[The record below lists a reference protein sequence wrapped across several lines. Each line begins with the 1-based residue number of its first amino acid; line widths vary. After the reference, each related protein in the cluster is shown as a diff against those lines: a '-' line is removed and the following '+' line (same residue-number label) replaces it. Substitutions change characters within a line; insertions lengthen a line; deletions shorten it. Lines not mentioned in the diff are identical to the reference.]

1 MSESTS
7 TNLDIFLGII
17 KGVSEQNE
25 NPIPPHL
32 ENLFGDNNLQ
42 KPDDLE
48 EVIKAAG
55 QSLEDNQCACLFANI
70 VNLCIQDGRVT
81 GRSFV
86 SSSRDNLRLER
97 ADARDLEEAIEARY
111 QTGRVFRDDDEWAA
125 FCAGLIA
132 MAEAD
137 NDPTAAEEAYLNQ
150 AVENQDHIEAGRK
163 LLEEGDAIGAKLARF
178 SSRQKKCLAAHAL
191 SIMLIDGDWKGS
203 EQNVMD
209 NLLELM
215 HLAKFDAEKLMKGI
229 HSLYNVSVFA

>member
-1 MSESTS
+1 
-7 TNLDIFLGII
+7 
-17 KGVSEQNE
+17 
-25 NPIPPHL
+25 
-32 ENLFGDNNLQ
+32 
-42 KPDDLE
+42 
-48 EVIKAAG
+48 
-55 QSLEDNQCACLFANI
+55 
-70 VNLCIQDGRVT
+70 
-81 GRSFV
+81 
-86 SSSRDNLRLER
+86 LER
-97 ADARDLEEAIEARY
+97 ADARDLEEAIKARY

-178 SSRQKKCLAAHAL
+178 SNRQKKCLAAHAL

>member
-7 TNLDIFLGII
+7 PNLDVFLSII
-17 KGVSEQNE
+17 KGVSEKTD
-25 NPIPPHL
+25 NPIPSHL
-32 ENLFGDNNLQ
+32 EILIGDSKLQ

-48 EVIKAAG
+48 EAIKSAG

-70 VNLCIQDGRVT
+70 VNLCIKDGRVT
-81 GRSFV
+81 ERSFV

-137 NDPTAAEEAYLNQ
+137 NDPTSPEEAYLKL
-150 AVENQDHIEAGRK
+150 AVENQNHIEAGRK
-163 LLEEGDAIGAKLARF
+163 LLEEDDAIGAKLARF

-203 EQNVMD
+203 EQEMMEKLND
-209 NLLELM
+209 QM
-215 HLAKFDAEKLMKGI
+215 HLSRFDAEKLMKGI

>member
-7 TNLDIFLGII
+7 SNLDTFLTII
-17 KGVSEQNE
+17 KGVSEQNK
-25 NPIPPHL
+25 NPIPSHL
-32 ENLFGDNNLQ
+32 GNLFGDNNLQ

-70 VNLCIQDGRVT
+70 VNLCIKDGRVT
-81 GRSFV
+81 ERSFV

-111 QTGRVFRDDDEWAA
+111 QTGRVFRDDDEWAV

-132 MAEAD
+132 MVESD
-137 NDPTAAEEAYLNQ
+137 NNPTAPEEAYLKQ
-150 AVENQDHIEAGRK
+150 AVENQNHIEAGRK
-163 LLEEGDAIGAKLARF
+163 LLEDDDAIGAKLARF

-209 NLLELM
+209 NLLEQMRLS
-215 HLAKFDAEKLMKGI
+215 KRDAEILMKGI
-229 HSLYNVSVFA
+229 HSLYNVSVFT

>member
-7 TNLDIFLGII
+7 TNLDIFLVII

-32 ENLFGDNNLQ
+32 DNLFCDNNLQ
-42 KPDDLE
+42 KPNDLE
-48 EVIKAAG
+48 EAIKAAG

-81 GRSFV
+81 ERSFV
-86 SSSRDNLRLER
+86 SSSRDNLRLEW

-111 QTGRVFRDDDEWAA
+111 QTGREFRNDDEWAA
-125 FCAGLIA
+125 FCAGLIV
-132 MAEAD
+132 MSEAD
-137 NDPTAAEEAYLNQ
+137 NDTTILEEDYLKRFVKDQ
-150 AVENQDHIEAGRK
+150 SHIEAGRAM
-163 LLEEGDAIGAKLARF
+163 LEDGDQISTLLARLN
-178 SSRQKKCLAAHAL
+178 SRQKKCLAAHAL

-209 NLLELM
+209 SLLELM
-215 HLAKFDAEKLMKGI
+215 NLAKRDAEILMKGI
-229 HSLYNVSVFA
+229 HALYNVSVFA

>member
-7 TNLDIFLGII
+7 TNLDVFLSII
-17 KGVSEQNE
+17 KGVSEKTD
-25 NPIPPHL
+25 NPIPSHL
-32 ENLFGDNNLQ
+32 EILIGDSKLQ

-48 EVIKAAG
+48 EAIKSAG

-163 LLEEGDAIGAKLARF
+163 LLEEGDAIGAKLTRF
-178 SSRQKKCLAAHAL
+178 SSRQKKCLAAHAF

-203 EQNVMD
+203 EQEMMEKLND
-209 NLLELM
+209 QM
-215 HLAKFDAEKLMKGI
+215 HLSRFDAEKLMKGI

>member
-1 MSESTS
+1 MSEPTS

-17 KGVSEQNE
+17 KGVSEQND

-163 LLEEGDAIGAKLARF
+163 LLEEGDEISAKLARF
-178 SSRQKKCLAAHAL
+178 SNRQKKCLAAHAL
-191 SIMLIDGDWKGS
+191 SIMLTDGDWKGS

-209 NLLELM
+209 NLMEQM
-215 HLAKFDAEKLMKGI
+215 RMAKFDAEKLMKGI

>member
-7 TNLDIFLGII
+7 ANLEVFLSII
-17 KGVSEQNE
+17 KGVSEKTD
-25 NPIPPHL
+25 NPIPSHL
-32 ENLFGDNNLQ
+32 EILIGDNNLQ
-42 KPDDLE
+42 KPDNLE
-48 EVIKAAG
+48 EAIKSAG

-70 VNLCIQDGRVT
+70 MNLCIKDGRVT
-81 GRSFV
+81 ERSFV

-111 QTGRVFRDDDEWAA
+111 QTGRAFRDDDEWAV
-125 FCAGLIA
+125 FCAGLIVV
-132 MAEAD
+132 AEAD
-137 NDPTAAEEAYLNQ
+137 NDPTSSEEAYLKHAVKNQ
-150 AVENQDHIEAGRK
+150 NHIEAGRK
-163 LLEEGDAIGAKLARF
+163 LLEEDDAIGAKLARF

-215 HLAKFDAEKLMKGI
+215 HLAKRDAEILMKGI

>member
-1 MSESTS
+1 MSESTPP
-7 TNLDIFLGII
+7 NLDTFLNII
-17 KGVSEQNE
+17 KAVSEKTN
-25 NPIPPHL
+25 NPIPSHL
-32 ENLFGDNNLQ
+32 EILIGDNNSQ
-42 KPDDLE
+42 KPEYLE
-48 EVIKAAG
+48 EAIKSAG

-137 NDPTAAEEAYLNQ
+137 NDPTSPEEAYLKQ
-150 AVENQDHIEAGRK
+150 AVENQNHIEAGRK

-215 HLAKFDAEKLMKGI
+215 HLAKRDAEKLMKGI

>member
-1 MSESTS
+1 M
-7 TNLDIFLGII
+7 
-17 KGVSEQNE
+17 
-25 NPIPPHL
+25 
-32 ENLFGDNNLQ
+32 FGDNNLQ
-42 KPDDLE
+42 KPENLE
-48 EVIKAAG
+48 EAIKAAG

-150 AVENQDHIEAGRK
+150 AVENQNHIEVGRK
-163 LLEEGDAIGAKLARF
+163 LLEEGDEIGAKLARF
-178 SSRQKKCLAAHAL
+178 SNRQKKCLAAHAL

-209 NLLELM
+209 NLMEQM
-215 HLAKFDAEKLMKGI
+215 RMAKFDAEKLMKGI

>member
-17 KGVSEQNE
+17 KGVSEQNK
-25 NPIPPHL
+25 NPVPPHL
-32 ENLFGDNNLQ
+32 ENLFGDNHLQ

-48 EVIKAAG
+48 EAIKAAG
-55 QSLEDNQCACLFANI
+55 QLLEDNQCACLFANI

-81 GRSFV
+81 RRSFV
-86 SSSRDNLRLER
+86 SSSRDNLRLEW
-97 ADARDLEEAIEARY
+97 ADARDLEEAIQARY
-111 QTGRVFRDDDEWAA
+111 QTGRVFRDDDEWAT

-163 LLEEGDAIGAKLARF
+163 LLEEGDATGAKLARF

>member
-17 KGVSEQNE
+17 KGVSEQNK
-25 NPIPPHL
+25 NPVPPHL
-32 ENLFGDNNLQ
+32 ENLFGDNHLQ

-48 EVIKAAG
+48 EAIKAAG

>member
-7 TNLDIFLGII
+7 TNLDIFLSII
-17 KGVSEQNE
+17 KGVSEKTD
-25 NPIPPHL
+25 NPIPSHMDI
-32 ENLFGDNNLQ
+32 LFGDNNLQ

-48 EVIKAAG
+48 EAIKAAG

-70 VNLCIQDGRVT
+70 VNLSIKDGRVT
-81 GRSFV
+81 ERSFV
-86 SSSRDNLRLER
+86 SSSRDNLRMER
-97 ADARDLEEAIEARY
+97 TDARDLEEAIEARY
-111 QTGRVFRDDDEWAA
+111 QTERAFRDDDEWAA

-137 NDPTAAEEAYLNQ
+137 NDPTSPEEAYLKQ
-150 AVENQDHIEAGRK
+150 AVENQNHIEAGRK
-163 LLEEGDAIGAKLARF
+163 LLEEDDAIGAKLARF

-191 SIMLIDGDWKGS
+191 SIMLIDGDWKGA

-215 HLAKFDAEKLMKGI
+215 QLTKRDAEILMKGI

>member
-17 KGVSEQNE
+17 KGVSEQNK
-25 NPIPPHL
+25 NPVPPHL
-32 ENLFGDNNLQ
+32 ENLFGDNHLQ

-48 EVIKAAG
+48 EAIKAAG
-55 QSLEDNQCACLFANI
+55 QLLEDNQCACLFANI

-163 LLEEGDAIGAKLARF
+163 LLEEGDATGAKLARF

-215 HLAKFDAEKLMKGI
+215 HLAKRDAEILMKGI

>member
-17 KGVSEQNE
+17 KGVSEQND

-48 EVIKAAG
+48 EAIKAAG

-203 EQNVMD
+203 EQEVMEKLND
-209 NLLELM
+209 QM
-215 HLAKFDAEKLMKGI
+215 HLSRFDAEKLMKGI